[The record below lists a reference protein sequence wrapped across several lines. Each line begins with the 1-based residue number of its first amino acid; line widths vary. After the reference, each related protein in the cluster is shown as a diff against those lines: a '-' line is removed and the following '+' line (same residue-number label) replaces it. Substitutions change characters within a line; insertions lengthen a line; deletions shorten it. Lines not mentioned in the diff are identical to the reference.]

1 MLNLFVGL
9 DIYTGLL
16 LLLALAFVLFYEA
29 INGFHDTA
37 NAVATV
43 IYTRAMQPQLAVVMA
58 AFFNFFGVLLGG
70 LSVAYAIVHML
81 PTDLL
86 LNMGSTHGLAMVFSM
101 LLAAIIWNLGTW
113 FFGLP
118 ASSSHTLIGAIIGIG
133 LTNALLTGSSVMDAL
148 NLREVTKIF
157 SSLIVSPI
165 VGLVIAGLALIGA
178 AALRWI
184 MPDVPAATA
193 YTVYGLNVVS
203 TLCSYFLITRRLM
216 YTCTQQGYRCTQI
229 DFCCNVLTS
238 LAKIAV
244 SLWFPNYVLYFSVT
258 IFFNVTANLL
268 IARRFRKDFPYVHDV
283 KVTVND
289 FKDLGIF
296 HDLRYFL
303 VHRLSNTIYG
313 SSDTIVTSRL
323 GGSTQTTFL
332 GNYNTISTSA
342 TDLGNKVMDSFAA
355 AIGSIV
361 YDKSAAANDHD
372 KQVFW
377 GMDLFSYLFASFV
390 ATAYFCLFQP
400 FMASWMGEKWLLPL
414 GFVLVFC
421 LNEYVGWNHRMLG
434 SYRAVLGHFEDDQ
447 WFMVASATVNLALSF
462 ILFPL
467 FDITGALIAT
477 VVAHCIMWAG
487 RIRVVFRQYMRG
499 GLGHYLGVQALHLV
513 TLAVCMGGSYALC
526 ARMPGG
532 WLGLVPRI
540 FVVLVVPNALN
551 LAVYGWGRDAAYL
564 RQYAGKVAKKLLKK

>member
-1 MLNLFVGL
+1 MRTKRTLLNMAYALGSS
-9 DIYTGLL
+9 LL
-16 LLLALAFVLFYEA
+16 LLLLGLVTRRLLVDNFGPQ
-29 INGFHDTA
+29 ITTA
-37 NAVATV
+37 SQVV
-43 IYTRAMQPQLAVVMA
+43 SQL
-58 AFFNFFGVLLGG
+58 FNFFSIAEFGVG
-70 LSVAYAIVHML
+70 SVISYRLYEQIAAKNEEKISKYMSMYKWAYRV
-81 PTDLL
+81 
-86 LNMGSTHGLAMVFSM
+86 
-101 LLAAIIWNLGTW
+101 
-113 FFGLP
+113 
-118 ASSSHTLIGAIIGIG
+118 
-133 LTNALLTGSSVMDAL
+133 
-148 NLREVTKIF
+148 
-157 SSLIVSPI
+157 

-193 YTVYGLNVVS
+193 YTVYGLNVIS

-289 FKDLGIF
+289 FKDLRIF

-540 FVVLVVPNALN
+540 FIVLVVPNALN
-551 LAVYGWGRDAAYL
+551 LAVYGWGKDAAYL
-564 RQYAGKVAKKLLKK
+564 RQYAGKVAKKLLKLSPPFLPPSGWALGRWRGGSLPPAALPPALRATSLAREGGK

>member
-1 MLNLFVGL
+1 MRTKRTLLNMAYALGSS
-9 DIYTGLL
+9 LL
-16 LLLALAFVLFYEA
+16 LLLLGLVTRRLLVDNFGPQ
-29 INGFHDTA
+29 ITTA
-37 NAVATV
+37 SQVV
-43 IYTRAMQPQLAVVMA
+43 SQL
-58 AFFNFFGVLLGG
+58 FNFFSIAEFGVG
-70 LSVAYAIVHML
+70 SVISYRLYEQIAAKNEEKISKYMSMYKWAYRV
-81 PTDLL
+81 
-86 LNMGSTHGLAMVFSM
+86 
-101 LLAAIIWNLGTW
+101 
-113 FFGLP
+113 
-118 ASSSHTLIGAIIGIG
+118 
-133 LTNALLTGSSVMDAL
+133 
-148 NLREVTKIF
+148 
-157 SSLIVSPI
+157 

-184 MPDVPAATA
+184 MPDVPGATA
-193 YTVYGLNVVS
+193 YTVYGLNVIS

-447 WFMVASATVNLALSF
+447 CFMVASATVNLALSF

-513 TLAVCMGGSYALC
+513 TLAVCMGGSYTLC

-540 FVVLVVPNALN
+540 FVVLVVPNTLN
-551 LAVYGWGRDAAYL
+551 LAVYGWGKDAAYL

>member
-1 MLNLFVGL
+1 MRTKRTLLNMAYALGSS
-9 DIYTGLL
+9 LL
-16 LLLALAFVLFYEA
+16 LLLLGLVTRRLLVDNFGPQ
-29 INGFHDTA
+29 ITTA
-37 NAVATV
+37 SQVV
-43 IYTRAMQPQLAVVMA
+43 SQL
-58 AFFNFFGVLLGG
+58 FNFFSIAEFGVG
-70 LSVAYAIVHML
+70 SVISYRLYEQIAAKNEEKISKYMSMYKWAYRV
-81 PTDLL
+81 
-86 LNMGSTHGLAMVFSM
+86 
-101 LLAAIIWNLGTW
+101 
-113 FFGLP
+113 
-118 ASSSHTLIGAIIGIG
+118 
-133 LTNALLTGSSVMDAL
+133 
-148 NLREVTKIF
+148 
-157 SSLIVSPI
+157 

-499 GLGHYLGVQALHLV
+499 GLGHYLGVQALHLA

-526 ARMPGG
+526 ARMPDG

-540 FVVLVVPNALN
+540 LVVLVVPNALN

>member
-1 MLNLFVGL
+1 MRANLAITAHERLTTHTLPSSGPPGHLPPRGKAFVKGTALRTKRTLLNMAYALGSS
-9 DIYTGLL
+9 LL
-16 LLLALAFVLFYEA
+16 LLLLGLVTRRLLVDNFGPQ
-29 INGFHDTA
+29 ITTA
-37 NAVATV
+37 SQVV
-43 IYTRAMQPQLAVVMA
+43 SQL
-58 AFFNFFGVLLGG
+58 FNFFSIAEFGVG
-70 LSVAYAIVHML
+70 SVISYRLYEQIAAKNEEKISKYMSMYKWAYRV
-81 PTDLL
+81 
-86 LNMGSTHGLAMVFSM
+86 
-101 LLAAIIWNLGTW
+101 
-113 FFGLP
+113 
-118 ASSSHTLIGAIIGIG
+118 
-133 LTNALLTGSSVMDAL
+133 
-148 NLREVTKIF
+148 
-157 SSLIVSPI
+157 

-355 AIGSIV
+355 AIGNIV

-551 LAVYGWGRDAAYL
+551 LAVYGWGKDAAYL

>member
-1 MLNLFVGL
+1 MRTKRTLLNMAYALGSS
-9 DIYTGLL
+9 LL
-16 LLLALAFVLFYEA
+16 LLLLGLVTRRLLVDNFGPQ
-29 INGFHDTA
+29 ITTA
-37 NAVATV
+37 SQVV
-43 IYTRAMQPQLAVVMA
+43 SQL
-58 AFFNFFGVLLGG
+58 FNFFSIAEFGVG
-70 LSVAYAIVHML
+70 SVISYRLYEQIAAKNEEKISKYMSMYKWAYRV
-81 PTDLL
+81 
-86 LNMGSTHGLAMVFSM
+86 
-101 LLAAIIWNLGTW
+101 
-113 FFGLP
+113 
-118 ASSSHTLIGAIIGIG
+118 
-133 LTNALLTGSSVMDAL
+133 
-148 NLREVTKIF
+148 
-157 SSLIVSPI
+157 

-283 KVTVND
+283 KVTVSD

-532 WLGLVPRI
+532 WIGLVPRI
-540 FVVLVVPNALN
+540 LVVLVVPNALN
-551 LAVYGWGRDAAYL
+551 LAVYGWGKDAAYL
-564 RQYAGKVAKKLLKK
+564 RQYASKVARKLLKK

>member
-1 MLNLFVGL
+1 MNGL
-9 DIYTGLL
+9 QLILSPPPALRAAFPLGGSFCERNCLAYQTYLTEYGLRLGSSLL
-16 LLLALAFVLFYEA
+16 LLLLGLVTRRLLVDNFGPQ
-29 INGFHDTA
+29 ITTA
-37 NAVATV
+37 SQVV
-43 IYTRAMQPQLAVVMA
+43 SQL
-58 AFFNFFGVLLGG
+58 FNFFSIAEFGVG
-70 LSVAYAIVHML
+70 SVISYRLYEQIAAKNEEKISNTCRCTSG
-81 PTDLL
+81 PT
-86 LNMGSTHGLAMVFSM
+86 
-101 LLAAIIWNLGTW
+101 
-113 FFGLP
+113 
-118 ASSSHTLIGAIIGIG
+118 ASSAWSLRGWR
-133 LTNALLTGSSVMDAL
+133 SSA
-148 NLREVTKIF
+148 RR
-157 SSLIVSPI
+157 
-165 VGLVIAGLALIGA
+165 
-178 AALRWI
+178 LRWI

-414 GFVLVFC
+414 GFVLMFC

-447 WFMVASATVNLALSF
+447 CSWSRRPRSIWRSALSCSRCSTS
-462 ILFPL
+462 P
-467 FDITGALIAT
+467 
-477 VVAHCIMWAG
+477 
-487 RIRVVFRQYMRG
+487 
-499 GLGHYLGVQALHLV
+499 
-513 TLAVCMGGSYALC
+513 
-526 ARMPGG
+526 AR
-532 WLGLVPRI
+532 
-540 FVVLVVPNALN
+540 
-551 LAVYGWGRDAAYL
+551 
-564 RQYAGKVAKKLLKK
+564 

>member
-1 MLNLFVGL
+1 MRANLSITAHERLTTHTLPLSGSPGHLPPRGKAFVKGTALRTKRTLLNMAYALGSS
-9 DIYTGLL
+9 LL
-16 LLLALAFVLFYEA
+16 LLLLGLVTRRLLVDNFGPQ
-29 INGFHDTA
+29 ITTA
-37 NAVATV
+37 SQVV
-43 IYTRAMQPQLAVVMA
+43 SQL
-58 AFFNFFGVLLGG
+58 FNFFSIAEFGVG
-70 LSVAYAIVHML
+70 SVISYRLYEQIAAKNEEKISKYMSMYKWAYRV
-81 PTDLL
+81 
-86 LNMGSTHGLAMVFSM
+86 
-101 LLAAIIWNLGTW
+101 
-113 FFGLP
+113 
-118 ASSSHTLIGAIIGIG
+118 
-133 LTNALLTGSSVMDAL
+133 
-148 NLREVTKIF
+148 
-157 SSLIVSPI
+157 

-178 AALRWI
+178 AALWWI

-551 LAVYGWGRDAAYL
+551 LAVYGWGKDAAYL

>member
-1 MLNLFVGL
+1 MAYALGSS
-9 DIYTGLL
+9 LL
-16 LLLALAFVLFYEA
+16 LLLLGLVTRRLLVDNFGTQVT
-29 INGFHDTA
+29 TA
-37 NAVATV
+37 SQVV
-43 IYTRAMQPQLAVVMA
+43 SQL
-58 AFFNFFGVLLGG
+58 FNFFSIAEFGVG
-70 LSVAYAIVHML
+70 SVISYRLYEQIAAKNEEKISKYMSMYKWAYRAV
-81 PTDLL
+81 
-86 LNMGSTHGLAMVFSM
+86 GSVIA
-101 LLAAIIWNLGTW
+101 LLALC
-113 FFGLP
+113 
-118 ASSSHTLIGAIIGIG
+118 
-133 LTNALLTGSSVMDAL
+133 
-148 NLREVTKIF
+148 
-157 SSLIVSPI
+157 
-165 VGLVIAGLALIGA
+165 GA
-178 AALRWI
+178 AALPWI
-184 MPDVPAATA
+184 MPDVSLA
-193 YTVYGLNVVS
+193 
-203 TLCSYFLITRRLM
+203 M

-244 SLWFPNYVLYFSVT
+244 SMWWPNYVLYFSVS
-258 IFFNVTANLL
+258 IFFNVCANLL
-268 IARRFRKDFPYVHDV
+268 IAWRFKKDFPYVKDV
-283 KVTVND
+283 KVTLAD

-296 HDLRYFL
+296 HDLRYYL

-323 GGSTQTTFL
+323 GGSVQTTYL
-332 GNYNTISTSA
+332 GNYSTISTSA

-540 FVVLVVPNALN
+540 LVVLVVPNALN
-551 LAVYGWGRDAAYL
+551 LAVYGWGKDAAYL

>member
-1 MLNLFVGL
+1 MRANLAITAHERLTTHTLPSSGSPGRLPPRGKAFVKGTALRTKRTLLNMAYALGSS
-9 DIYTGLL
+9 LL
-16 LLLALAFVLFYEA
+16 LLLLGLVTRRLLVDNFGPQ
-29 INGFHDTA
+29 ITTA
-37 NAVATV
+37 SQVV
-43 IYTRAMQPQLAVVMA
+43 SQL
-58 AFFNFFGVLLGG
+58 FNFFSIAEFGVG
-70 LSVAYAIVHML
+70 SVISYRLYEQIAAKNEEKISKYMSMYKWAYRV
-81 PTDLL
+81 
-86 LNMGSTHGLAMVFSM
+86 
-101 LLAAIIWNLGTW
+101 
-113 FFGLP
+113 
-118 ASSSHTLIGAIIGIG
+118 
-133 LTNALLTGSSVMDAL
+133 
-148 NLREVTKIF
+148 
-157 SSLIVSPI
+157 

-193 YTVYGLNVVS
+193 YTVYGLNVIS

-551 LAVYGWGRDAAYL
+551 LAVYGWGKDAAYL

>member
-1 MLNLFVGL
+1 MRANLAITAHERLTTHTLPSSGPPGHLPPRGKAFVKGTALRTKRTLLNMAYALGSS
-9 DIYTGLL
+9 LL
-16 LLLALAFVLFYEA
+16 LLLLGLVTRRLLVDNFGPQ
-29 INGFHDTA
+29 ITTA
-37 NAVATV
+37 SQVV
-43 IYTRAMQPQLAVVMA
+43 SQL
-58 AFFNFFGVLLGG
+58 FNFFSIAEFGVG
-70 LSVAYAIVHML
+70 SVISYRLYEQIAAKNEEKISKYMSMYKWAYRV
-81 PTDLL
+81 
-86 LNMGSTHGLAMVFSM
+86 
-101 LLAAIIWNLGTW
+101 
-113 FFGLP
+113 
-118 ASSSHTLIGAIIGIG
+118 
-133 LTNALLTGSSVMDAL
+133 
-148 NLREVTKIF
+148 
-157 SSLIVSPI
+157 

-268 IARRFRKDFPYVHDV
+268 IAHRFRKDFPYVHDV

-564 RQYAGKVAKKLLKK
+564 RQYAGKVVKKLLKK

>member
-1 MLNLFVGL
+1 MAYALGSS
-9 DIYTGLL
+9 LL
-16 LLLALAFVLFYEA
+16 LLLLGLVTRRLLVDNFGPQ
-29 INGFHDTA
+29 ITTA
-37 NAVATV
+37 SQVV
-43 IYTRAMQPQLAVVMA
+43 SQL
-58 AFFNFFGVLLGG
+58 FNFFSIAEFGVG
-70 LSVAYAIVHML
+70 SVISYRLYEQIAAKNEEKISKYMSMYKWAYRV
-81 PTDLL
+81 
-86 LNMGSTHGLAMVFSM
+86 
-101 LLAAIIWNLGTW
+101 
-113 FFGLP
+113 
-118 ASSSHTLIGAIIGIG
+118 
-133 LTNALLTGSSVMDAL
+133 
-148 NLREVTKIF
+148 
-157 SSLIVSPI
+157 
-165 VGLVIAGLALIGA
+165 VGMVIAGLALIGA
-178 AALRWI
+178 ALLRWI

-229 DFCCNVLTS
+229 DFCCNVATS

-258 IFFNVTANLL
+258 IFFNVMANLI
-268 IARRFRKDFPYVHDV
+268 IARRFKKDFPYVQDV

-289 FKDLGIF
+289 FKELGIF

-313 SSDTIVTSRL
+313 SSDTIVTSRM

-355 AIGSIV
+355 AIGNIV

-377 GMDLFSYLFASFV
+377 GMDLFSYLFGSFV

-400 FMASWMGEKWLLPL
+400 FMGAWMGEKWLLPL
-414 GFVLVFC
+414 SFVLVFC

-434 SYRAVLGHFEDDQ
+434 SYRAVLGHFEEDQ

-462 ILFPL
+462 LLFPL
-467 FDITGALIAT
+467 YDITGALIAT

-487 RIRVVFRQYMRG
+487 RIRVVFRQYMCG
-499 GLGHYLGVQALHLV
+499 GLGHYLAVQALHLV
-513 TLAVCMGGSYALC
+513 TLAACMGGSYALC
-526 ARMPGG
+526 AGMPGG
-532 WLGLVPRI
+532 WLGLAPRVL
-540 FVVLVVPNALN
+540 VVLVVPNLLN
-551 LAVYGWGRDAAYL
+551 LAVYGWGKDAAYL
-564 RQYAGKVAKKLLKK
+564 RQYGAKVLRKLKRKGDAA

>member
-1 MLNLFVGL
+1 MRANLAITAHKQLTTHTLPSSGPPGRLPPRGKAFVKGTALRTKRTLLNMAYALGSS
-9 DIYTGLL
+9 LL
-16 LLLALAFVLFYEA
+16 LLLLGLVTRRLLVDNFGPQ
-29 INGFHDTA
+29 ITTA
-37 NAVATV
+37 SQVV
-43 IYTRAMQPQLAVVMA
+43 SQL
-58 AFFNFFGVLLGG
+58 FNFFSIAEFGVG
-70 LSVAYAIVHML
+70 SVISYRLYEQIAAKNEEKISKYMSMYKWAYRV
-81 PTDLL
+81 
-86 LNMGSTHGLAMVFSM
+86 
-101 LLAAIIWNLGTW
+101 
-113 FFGLP
+113 
-118 ASSSHTLIGAIIGIG
+118 
-133 LTNALLTGSSVMDAL
+133 
-148 NLREVTKIF
+148 
-157 SSLIVSPI
+157 

-564 RQYAGKVAKKLLKK
+564 RQYAGKVVKKLLKK

>member
-1 MLNLFVGL
+1 MRTKRTLLNMAYALGSS
-9 DIYTGLL
+9 LL
-16 LLLALAFVLFYEA
+16 LLLLGLVTRRLLVDNFGPQ
-29 INGFHDTA
+29 ITTA
-37 NAVATV
+37 SQVV
-43 IYTRAMQPQLAVVMA
+43 SQL
-58 AFFNFFGVLLGG
+58 FNFFSIAEFGVG
-70 LSVAYAIVHML
+70 SVISYRLYEQIAAKNEEKISKYMSMYKWAYRV
-81 PTDLL
+81 
-86 LNMGSTHGLAMVFSM
+86 
-101 LLAAIIWNLGTW
+101 
-113 FFGLP
+113 
-118 ASSSHTLIGAIIGIG
+118 
-133 LTNALLTGSSVMDAL
+133 
-148 NLREVTKIF
+148 
-157 SSLIVSPI
+157 

-258 IFFNVTANLL
+258 IFFNVKANLL

-400 FMASWMGEKWLLPL
+400 FMSSWMGEKWLLPL

-526 ARMPGG
+526 TRMPGG

-540 FVVLVVPNALN
+540 FVVLVAPNALN
-551 LAVYGWGRDAAYL
+551 LAVYGWGKDAAYL

>member
-1 MLNLFVGL
+1 MRTKRTLLNMAYALGSS
-9 DIYTGLL
+9 LL
-16 LLLALAFVLFYEA
+16 LLLLGLVTRRLLVDNFGPQ
-29 INGFHDTA
+29 ITTA
-37 NAVATV
+37 SQVV
-43 IYTRAMQPQLAVVMA
+43 SQL
-58 AFFNFFGVLLGG
+58 FNFFSIAEFGVG
-70 LSVAYAIVHML
+70 SVISYRLYEQIAAKNEEKISKYMSMYKWAYRV
-81 PTDLL
+81 
-86 LNMGSTHGLAMVFSM
+86 
-101 LLAAIIWNLGTW
+101 
-113 FFGLP
+113 
-118 ASSSHTLIGAIIGIG
+118 
-133 LTNALLTGSSVMDAL
+133 
-148 NLREVTKIF
+148 
-157 SSLIVSPI
+157 

-551 LAVYGWGRDAAYL
+551 LAVYGRGKDAAYL
-564 RQYAGKVAKKLLKK
+564 RQYAGKVAKKLLKKCPPLLGPLREGAPPQAVGERAFPQPGVSGSARLSPSQSKSNTTVIL

>member
-1 MLNLFVGL
+1 MRANLAITAHERLTTHTLPSSGSPGRLPPRGKAFVKGTALRTKRTLLNMAYALGSS
-9 DIYTGLL
+9 LL
-16 LLLALAFVLFYEA
+16 LLLLGLVTRRLLVDNFGPQ
-29 INGFHDTA
+29 ITTA
-37 NAVATV
+37 SQVV
-43 IYTRAMQPQLAVVMA
+43 SQL
-58 AFFNFFGVLLGG
+58 FNFFSIAEFGVG
-70 LSVAYAIVHML
+70 SVISYRLYEQIAAKNEEKISKYMSMYKWAYRV
-81 PTDLL
+81 
-86 LNMGSTHGLAMVFSM
+86 
-101 LLAAIIWNLGTW
+101 
-113 FFGLP
+113 
-118 ASSSHTLIGAIIGIG
+118 
-133 LTNALLTGSSVMDAL
+133 
-148 NLREVTKIF
+148 
-157 SSLIVSPI
+157 